1 MEEIFGSLL
10 KGKIKLYE
18 LENVIW
24 QKIYGGDKRKWH
36 QANKDAAFLRLK
48 FLKEKTGVKL
58 DDVERC
64 YIEVSSSEKLTT
76 GIEQQIGGAATPLG
90 IGGPLTINGDYA
102 KGEFY
107 LPLATNEA
115 ALIAGINR
123 GCKAINLSGGIKAKV
138 TRDCMTRAPLI
149 EAESISD
156 AAEMVEKLKLDKKFC
171 EEIKKACE
179 AESKVTKLLE
189 IQPFQSGRYLHM
201 RFVFTTGDSMGM
213 NSATKYS
220 ANGVRVVLK
229 RFPKARLITLTA
241 NLCSDKKATHS
252 NVLLG
257 RGKTAHTE
265 VRISSETIK
274 YEYNIGPERIVRL
287 NNLKNYQGSAL
298 AGTVTGF
305 NANAANTVAALFIA
319 TGQDCAQIVE
329 SSSCFTHAEMENNNL
344 IFGVTMP
351 CLEVATTGGGADFGT
366 AKECLHLLGCH
377 GPSKAAPGDNAKK
390 LAEIIA
396 SAVTA
401 QELNLLSSEANVFE
415 LAESHMRLARGK

>member
-1 MEEIFGSLL
+1 MEEIFDSLL
-10 KGKIKLYE
+10 RGKIKLYE

-24 QKIYGGDKRKWH
+24 QRIYSGDKRKWH

-48 FLKEKTGVKL
+48 FLKEKTGTSL

-64 YIEVSSSEKLTT
+64 YVEVSSSEKLTT

-90 IGGPLTINGDYA
+90 IGGPLMITGDYA

-138 TRDCMTRAPLI
+138 TRDCMARAPLI
-149 EAESISD
+149 EAESIIE
-156 AAEMVEKLKLDKKFC
+156 AAEIAERLKADRKFS
-171 EEIKKACE
+171 EEIRKACE

-189 IQPFQSGRYLHM
+189 IQPFQLGRYVHV
-201 RFVFTTGDSMGM
+201 RFVFNTGDAMGM

-220 ANGVRVVLK
+220 ANGVKVILK
-229 RFPKARLITLTA
+229 EFPEARLITLTA
-241 NLCSDKKATHS
+241 NMCSDKKATHS

-257 RGKTAHTE
+257 RGKTVHTE
-265 VRISSETIK
+265 VA
-274 YEYNIGPERIVRL
+274 IGPETIRKVFGIDPEKIVRL
-287 NNLKNYQGSAL
+287 NNLKNYQGSAF

-344 IFGVTMP
+344 VFGVTMP
-351 CLEVATTGGGADFGT
+351 CLEVAATGGGTDFGT
-366 AKECLHLLGCH
+366 AKECLQLLGCH
-377 GPSKAAPGDNAKK
+377 GPSKTTAGSHSKRLAA
-390 LAEIIA
+390 IIA

-401 QELNLLSSEANVFE
+401 QELNLLSSETNLFE
-415 LAESHMRLARGK
+415 LAESHIRLARGK